1 MQHRNCEQCGTT
13 YDVPTHGQHARYCS
27 RDCRNEAYNERR
39 RAASKKPDRDC
50 ATLTLS
56 RWCVRLHLSERPPGG
71 GLSCLC
77 CPRWCALPT
86 DRCRQSESQGPGHEQ
101 VRQAQAER

>member
-56 RWCVRLHLSERPPGG
+56 RCVCGYISAK
-71 GLSCLC
+71 GL
-77 CPRWCALPT
+77 
-86 DRCRQSESQGPGHEQ
+86 
-101 VRQAQAER
+101 QAEAFRVCVVRGGVRHAVHTNL